1 MRLVTLL
8 IFLIL
13 PAISFS
19 QVGLRY
25 VHLNWNIVGHFDAP
39 NFRQYINAYNLNGP
53 KPPGVTNYGFKIR
66 GADVLSF
73 MTGFGTRKGRVLFT
87 LSYVGGSALLD
98 RFGDTPAPEWKK
110 SLHYDYDDI
119 DVGLMLHLLKSKKE
133 NSEGLPRI
141 EYQIGLDREFNRL
154 QYADKSGPNNKYKT
168 NSFGASTFIQYNFY
182 VPYLG
187 GAPIRVVWGVN
198 LRYHASLD
206 PVDFS
211 FLQND
216 LNFHSSN
223 KLSDGFKDLTLGVTL
238 GFLGNDGSKRA
249 KEIREAKEKIRP
261 TDFDINAFER
271 NPMSML
277 ELSAVD
283 SATGQPVNAK
293 YNVLDELKQRPVILL
308 QEKYLARS
316 VFKNMLT
323 VYVTAQA
330 KGYFVREVAVEGYD
344 TLKIFQEIKLRKIPQ
359 SPVGVF
365 YFEQSGSKM
374 KDNYTSKI
382 DSVVSVLQR
391 NQHMNIAIVGHTSA
405 DGSSRLNR
413 TLSLKRA
420 KVIRR
425 LLLKSGVDDA
435 RIMVTGVGSAQP
447 KVIRDTEEDQSVNRR
462 VEVFLRD

>member
-8 IFLIL
+8 IFLVM

-66 GADVLSF
+66 GADALSF

-87 LSYVGGSALLD
+87 LSYVGGSALID
-98 RFGDTPAPEWKK
+98 HFGDTPTPVWNK

-119 DVGLMLHLLKSKKE
+119 GAGLMLHLLKSKNE
-133 NSEGLPRI
+133 NSRGLPRI
-141 EYQIGLDREFNRL
+141 EYQMGFDREFNRL
-154 QYADKSGPNNKYKT
+154 QYVDKSGPNNKYKT
-168 NSFGASTFIQYNFY
+168 NNFGASTFIQYNFY

-198 LRYHASLD
+198 LRYHTSLN

-211 FLQND
+211 PLQND

-238 GFLGNDGSKRA
+238 GFLSYGGGKRV
-249 KEIREAKEKIRP
+249 KEKEPKEKIRP

-271 NPMSML
+271 NPTSML

-283 SATGQPVNAK
+283 SATGQPVSAK
-293 YNVLDELKQRPVILL
+293 YDVLDERKQAPVVLL
-308 QEKYLARS
+308 RDKYLARS

-323 VYVTAQA
+323 VYVTARA

-344 TLKIFQEIKLRKIPQ
+344 TLKVSQEIKLRKIPQ

-365 YFEQSGSKM
+365 YFEQSSSKM
-374 KDNYTSKI
+374 KDDYTTKI

-413 TLSLKRA
+413 TLSVKRA

-425 LLLKSGVDDA
+425 LLLKSGVDDE
-435 RIMVTGVGSAQP
+435 RIKVIGVGSAQP
-447 KVIRDTEEDQSVNRR
+447 KVVRDTEGYQSVNRR

>member
-8 IFLIL
+8 IFLML

-25 VHLNWNIVGHFDAP
+25 VHVNWNIVGHFDAP
-39 NFRQYINAYNLNGP
+39 NFRQYINAYNLSGP

-66 GADVLSF
+66 GADALSF
-73 MTGFGTRKGRVLFT
+73 MTGFGTKTGRALFT
-87 LSYVGGSALLD
+87 LSYAGGSTLID
-98 RFGDTPAPEWKK
+98 RFGDTPLPEWKK
-110 SLHYDYDDI
+110 SLHYHYNNI
-119 DVGLMLHLLKSKKE
+119 SIGLMLHLLRSKNE
-133 NSEGLPRI
+133 NSKGFPRI
-141 EYQIGLDREFNRL
+141 QYQIGFDREFNRL

-168 NSFGASTFIQYNFY
+168 NNFGASTFIQYNFY

-198 LRYHASLD
+198 LRYHTSLS

-211 FLQND
+211 SLQND

-223 KLSDGFKDLTLGVTL
+223 KLSDAFKDLTLGVTL
-238 GFLGNDGSKRA
+238 GFLSYGSKRV
-249 KEIREAKEKIRP
+249 KEIKEARQQIKP

-271 NPMSML
+271 DPMSML
-277 ELSAVD
+277 ELNAVD
-283 SATGQPVNAK
+283 SATGQPVNANYDVVDERK
-293 YNVLDELKQRPVILL
+293 QLPIVLLRD
-308 QEKYLARS
+308 KYLARS

-323 VYVTAQA
+323 VYVTARA

-344 TLKIFQEIKLRKIPQ
+344 TLKTFQEIELRKVPQ

-365 YFEQSGSKM
+365 YFEQSSSKL
-374 KDNYTSKI
+374 KDDYTSKM

-391 NQHMNIAIVGHTSA
+391 NQHMNITLVGHTSA

-420 KVIRR
+420 KVIRK
-425 LLLKSGVDDA
+425 LLLKNGVDDA
-435 RIMVTGVGSAQP
+435 RITVTGVGSAQP
-447 KVIRDTEEDQSVNRR
+447 KVIRDTDEYQSVNRR

>member
-8 IFLIL
+8 IFIIL
-13 PAISFS
+13 PAISFA

-25 VHLNWNIVGHFDAP
+25 VHLNWNIVGRFDAP

-53 KPPGVTNYGFKIR
+53 NPPGVTNYGFKIR
-66 GADVLSF
+66 GADALSF
-73 MTGFGTRKGRVLFT
+73 MTGFGTKKGRVLFT
-87 LSYVGGSALLD
+87 LSYVGGSTLID

-110 SLHYDYDDI
+110 SLHYDYNDI
-119 DVGLMLHLLKSKKE
+119 GVGLMLHLLKSRNE
-133 NSEGLPRI
+133 NSRGLPRI
-141 EYQIGLDREFNRL
+141 EYQIGFDREFNKL
-154 QYADKSGPNNKYKT
+154 QYVDRSGPNNKYKT
-168 NSFGASTFIQYNFY
+168 NNFGASTFIQYNFY

-187 GAPIRVVWGVN
+187 GAPIRVVWGIN
-198 LRYHASLD
+198 LRYHTSLN

-211 FLQND
+211 PLQND

-238 GFLGNDGSKRA
+238 GFIRYGGGRRV
-249 KEIREAKEKIRP
+249 KEIDEARDKIKP
-261 TDFDINAFER
+261 TDFDINTFER
-271 NPMSML
+271 NPTRML

-283 SATGQPVNAK
+283 SATEQPVNAK
-293 YNVLDELKQRPVILL
+293 YDVLDERKQRTVVLL
-308 QEKYLARS
+308 RDKYLTPS

-323 VYVTAQA
+323 VYVTARA

-344 TLKIFQEIKLRKIPQ
+344 TLKMSHEIKLRKIPQ

-365 YFEQSGSKM
+365 YFDQSSSKM
-374 KDNYTSKI
+374 KDDYTSKI

-420 KVIRR
+420 KVIKR
-425 LLLKSGVDDA
+425 LLLKRGVDDE
-435 RIMVTGVGSAQP
+435 RVKITGVGSAQP
-447 KVIRDTEEDQSVNRR
+447 KVIRDMKEDQSVNRR

>member
-13 PAISFS
+13 PATSFS
-19 QVGLRY
+19 QVGLKY

-66 GADVLSF
+66 GADALSF
-73 MTGFGTRKGRVLFT
+73 MTGFGTAKGRVLFT
-87 LSYVGGSALLD
+87 LSYVGGSTLID
-98 RFGDTPAPEWKK
+98 RVGDTPSPEWKK
-110 SLHYDYDDI
+110 SLHYDYDNI
-119 DVGLMLHLLKSKKE
+119 GVGLMMNLLKSKNK
-133 NSEGLPRI
+133 NSVGFPRI
-141 EYQIGLDREFNRL
+141 EYQIGFDREFNRL
-154 QYADKSGPNNKYKT
+154 QYVDKSGPNNKYKT
-168 NSFGASTFIQYNFY
+168 NNFGASTFIQYNFY
-182 VPYLG
+182 APHLG
-187 GAPIRVVWGVN
+187 GVPVRVVWGVN
-198 LRYHASLD
+198 LRYHTSLN

-211 FLQND
+211 SLQND
-216 LNFHSSN
+216 LKFHSGN

-238 GFLGNDGSKRA
+238 GFRSYGGSKKV
-249 KEIREAKEKIRP
+249 KEIREAGEKIKP

-293 YNVLDELKQRPVILL
+293 YDVLDERKQRPVVLL
-308 QEKYLARS
+308 RDKYLARS
-316 VFKNMLT
+316 VFRNMLT
-323 VYVTAQA
+323 VYVTARA

-344 TLKIFQEIKLRKIPQ
+344 TLKIFHEIKLRKVPQ

-365 YFEQSGSKM
+365 YFEQSSSKM
-374 KDNYTSKI
+374 KEDYTSKI

-425 LLLKSGVDDA
+425 LILKRGVDEA
-435 RIMVTGVGSAQP
+435 RTTVTGVGSAQL
-447 KVIRDTEEDQSVNRR
+447 KVIRDTEEYQSVNRR

>member
-8 IFLIL
+8 IFVIL

-25 VHLNWNIVGHFDAP
+25 VHVNWNIVGHFDAP
-39 NFRQYINAYNLNGP
+39 NFRQYINAYNLSGP
-53 KPPGVTNYGFKIR
+53 KPPGVANYGFKVR
-66 GADVLSF
+66 GADALSF
-73 MTGFGTRKGRVLFT
+73 MTGFGTRKGRVLLTF
-87 LSYVGGSALLD
+87 SYVGGSTLID

-110 SLHYDYDDI
+110 SLHYDYDNI
-119 DVGLMLHLLKSKKE
+119 GVGLMLHLLKSKNR
-133 NSEGLPRI
+133 NSRGFPRI
-141 EYQIGLDREFNRL
+141 EYQMGFDREFNRL

-168 NSFGASTFIQYNFY
+168 NNFGASTFIQYNFY

-198 LRYHASLD
+198 LRYHTSLN
-206 PVDFS
+206 PVNFS
-211 FLQND
+211 SLQND
-216 LNFHSSN
+216 LNFHSGN

-238 GFLGNDGSKRA
+238 GFLSYGNKRV
-249 KEIREAKEKIRP
+249 KEPGETRDKIKP

-271 NPMSML
+271 NPMRML

-283 SATGQPVNAK
+283 SATRQPVNAT
-293 YNVLDELKQRPVILL
+293 YDVLDERKERQVVLL
-308 QEKYLARS
+308 RDKYLTRS
-316 VFKNMLT
+316 IFKNMLT
-323 VYVTAQA
+323 VYVTARA

-344 TLKIFQEIKLRKIPQ
+344 TLKVFQEIRLRKIPQ

-365 YFEQSGSKM
+365 YFEQSSSKL
-374 KDNYTSKI
+374 KDDYTLKI

-405 DGSSRLNR
+405 EGSSRLNR

-420 KVIRR
+420 KVVRR
-425 LLLKSGVDDA
+425 LLVKAGVDDA
-435 RIMVTGVGSAQP
+435 RTQVTGVGSARP
-447 KVIRDTEEDQSVNRR
+447 KVNGDTEEYQSVNRR

>member
-19 QVGLRY
+19 QVGLKY
-25 VHLNWNIVGHFDAP
+25 VHLNWNLVGHFDAP

-66 GADVLSF
+66 GADALSF

-87 LSYVGGSALLD
+87 LSYVGGSTLID
-98 RFGDTPAPEWKK
+98 QFGDTPAPEWKK
-110 SLHYDYDDI
+110 SLHYDYDNI
-119 DVGLMLHLLKSKKE
+119 GVGLMLHLLKSKNK

-141 EYQIGLDREFNRL
+141 EYQIGFDREFNRL
-154 QYADKSGPNNKYKT
+154 QYVDKSGPNNKYKT
-168 NSFGASTFIQYNFY
+168 NNFGASTFIQYNFY
-182 VPYLG
+182 APYLG

-198 LRYHASLD
+198 LRYHTSLN

-211 FLQND
+211 SLQND

-238 GFLGNDGSKRA
+238 GFLSYGGGKRV
-249 KEIREAKEKIRP
+249 KEVREAREKIKP
-261 TDFDINAFER
+261 SDFDINAFAR

-283 SATGQPVNAK
+283 SASGQPVNAK
-293 YNVLDELKQRPVILL
+293 YDVLDERKQRPVVLL
-308 QEKYLARS
+308 HDKYLARS

-323 VYVTAQA
+323 VYVTARA

-344 TLKIFQEIKLRKIPQ
+344 TLKKSQEIKLQKIPQ

-365 YFEQSGSKM
+365 YFEQSSSKM
-374 KDNYTSKI
+374 KDDYTSKI

-405 DGSSRLNR
+405 EGSSRLNR
-413 TLSLKRA
+413 TLSLTRA

-425 LLLKSGVDDA
+425 LLLKRGVDDA
-435 RIMVTGVGSAQP
+435 RTTVTGVGSAQS
-447 KVIRDTEEDQSVNRR
+447 KVIRDTDEYESVNRR

>member
-25 VHLNWNIVGHFDAP
+25 AHLNWNIVGHVDAP
-39 NFRQYINAYNLNGP
+39 NFRHYINAYNLGGP

-66 GADVLSF
+66 GADAFSF
-73 MTGFGTRKGRVLFT
+73 MTGFGTRKGRALFT
-87 LSYVGGSALLD
+87 LSYVGGSTLID

-110 SLHYDYDDI
+110 SLHYDYDNI
-119 DVGLMLHLLKSKKE
+119 GVGLMLHLLKSKNT

-141 EYQIGLDREFNRL
+141 EYQVGFDREFNRF
-154 QYADKSGPNNKYKT
+154 QYVDKSGPNNKYKT
-168 NSFGASTFIQYNFY
+168 NNFGASTFVQYNFY

-198 LRYHASLD
+198 LRYHTSLN
-206 PVDFS
+206 PVNFS
-211 FLQND
+211 SLQSD

-238 GFLGNDGSKRA
+238 GFLRYDVTK
-249 KEIREAKEKIRP
+249 KVKQTREAKEKVKP
-261 TDFDINAFER
+261 TDSDINAFER

-293 YNVLDELKQRPVILL
+293 YDVLDERKELPVVLMRDR
-308 QEKYLARS
+308 YLARS
-316 VFKNMLT
+316 LFRNMLT
-323 VYVTAQA
+323 VFVTVRA

-344 TLKIFQEIKLRKIPQ
+344 TLKASHEIKLRKIPQ

-365 YFEQSGSKM
+365 YFEQSSSKM
-374 KDNYTSKI
+374 KDDYAPKI

-435 RIMVTGVGSAQP
+435 RISVTGIGSTRP
-447 KVIRDTEEDQSVNRR
+447 KAIGDTEEDQSTNRR
-462 VEVFLRD
+462 TEVFLRD